1 MLLLPKGVQ
10 MKYELLTLQTTG
22 WQLADE
28 ESTNLTKEE
37 CDLKLNQYLGDGV
50 APDRIKIRRVS

>member
-1 MLLLPKGVQ
+1 